1 MVERFKKYI
10 FLGLKDWSQQT
21 CRYND
26 AALWIER
33 FGNTKKVSIV
43 CHRICHC
50 RLTDSRDQTILNQH
64 VLFLHEPGGKVSAD
78 LVKTVVRE
86 GCYAIR
92 VLEAESGIA
101 LSRVVKEE

>member
-1 MVERFKKYI
+1 MQEVQLPWLE
-10 FLGLKDWSQQT
+10 GLEST
-21 CRYND
+21 CLYNY

-33 FGNTKKVSIV
+33 FGTVKKVSIV
-43 CHRICHC
+43 NHRICHC

-64 VLFLHEPGGKVSAD
+64 ILCLHEPGGKVSAD
-78 LVKTVVRE
+78 LVKTVIHK

-92 VLEAESGIA
+92 VLEAGSGIA